1 MVPHGLIKGT
11 TYLLAGQCALVIAGV
26 VINISLGRILGTS
39 GYGIYSVITSFVTL
53 CSLILISGIPKAT
66 AYYTSKSESNSLNI
80 LKSSLRIAFA
90 LSLVITILIIVLS
103 PFISALFN
111 DPELTDLFQFV
122 ALSLPALTLVSV
134 VQGYYSG
141 RWDYKNQAFLTIY
154 LYVSRIIFIILF
166 VTLNASVLSA
176 VIGYT
181 ISPIIPLLI
190 AFATIGFGFIKVTP
204 YSMKDII
211 SFAFPSIIFLFSTYF
226 FINMGLFYVKIAFFN
241 DASAGLYSAASTI
254 SQLPYL
260 AMVAVT
266 TAIFPAISGS
276 GDEKIRISSYIFES
290 MRYSLIFMVPL
301 VIFVITTSDS
311 LLSLV
316 YNSEYS
322 GAASSLS
329 ILIVGTCIFSLFL
342 MLSTVLSAIG
352 RPVTS
357 MFLGIFIILINL
369 PLQILLAPSLG
380 LAGVALSLGISSL
393 IGLMISGVFVI
404 RFAGNFFSPMSLIRI
419 SAGGVLLYVV
429 MSMAISHGL
438 NFILGYILGGALYF
452 AILYSIGEIHE
463 RDIIRIK
470 DVISWFYY

>member
-1 MVPHGLIKGT
+1 MVSHGLIKGT

-39 GYGIYSVITSFVTL
+39 GYGIYSVITTFVTL
-53 CSLILISGIPKAT
+53 CSLILISGIPRAT
-66 AYYTSKSESNSLNI
+66 AYYTSKSDINSLNI
-80 LKSSLRIAFA
+80 LKSSLLLAFT
-90 LSLVITILIIVLS
+90 LSLVITILVIVLS

-111 DPELTDLFQFV
+111 EPELTNLLQLV
-122 ALSLPALTLVSV
+122 AFTLPALTLVSV

-141 RWDYKNQAFLTIY
+141 KWDYKNQALLTIY
-154 LYVSRIIFIILF
+154 LYVSRIVFIILF

-176 VIGYT
+176 VVGYT

-190 AFATIGFGFIKVTP
+190 AFLTIGFGFVKVTR

-211 SFAFPSIIFLFSTYF
+211 SFAFPSIVFLFSTYF
-226 FINMGLFYVKIAFFN
+226 FINMGLFYVKIAFLN

-260 AMVAVT
+260 AMVAIT

-276 GDEKIRISSYIFES
+276 GEEKTRVSSYIFES
-290 MRYSLIFMVPL
+290 MRYSLLFMVPL
-301 VIFVITTSDS
+301 VIFVITSSGS

-316 YNSEYS
+316 YTSEYIA
-322 GAASSLS
+322 AASSLS

-342 MLSTVLSAIG
+342 MLSTVISAIG
-352 RPVTS
+352 RPAIS
-357 MFLGIFIILINL
+357 MFIGIFIIFLNI

-380 LAGVALSLGISSL
+380 LAGVALSLGVSSS
-393 IGLMISGVFVI
+393 IGLVIAGAFVI
-404 RFAGNFFSPMSLIRI
+404 RSTGKFFSLLSLIRI
-419 SAGGVLLYVV
+419 TAGGVVLFVI
-429 MSMAISHGL
+429 MSIAISHGL
-438 NFILGYILGGALYF
+438 NFILGYLLGGAVYF

-463 RDIIRIK
+463 RDIFRLK
-470 DVISWFYY
+470 ELLLWF